1 MIDRRDFIFLGGC
14 AAALGTAHWLRPRD
28 QIDLVGTR
36 SVEDMLPRSFGAWRS
51 SIGGDILIPKT
62 EGSLADR
69 LYSTIVSR
77 NYARSP
83 DEPPVM
89 LLVAHGGLQSDL
101 LQLHRP
107 EACYPAVGFSIV
119 DRQEASLP
127 LSGAGGGLPVVNL
140 SAQAGDTFEDIVY
153 WTRLGEYLPRSASEQ
168 RRDRLAA
175 AMQGYVGDGVLVRAS
190 VRRGEGDRQYALV
203 STFLRDLVQSISP
216 DARAAFVGTSL
227 ATEVARA

>member
-14 AAALGTAHWLRPRD
+14 AAALGAAAWLRPRD

-36 SVEDMLPRSFGAWRS
+36 SIEDMLPRSFGAWRS
-51 SIGGDILIPKT
+51 SLSSDILIPKT

-69 LYSTIVSR
+69 LYSTIV
-77 NYARSP
+77 ARSYSRSP
-83 DEPPVM
+83 QEPPVM

-107 EACYPAVGFSIV
+107 ESCYPAVGFNIA
-119 DRQEASLP
+119 DRQEIDLPLTRGASLP
-127 LSGAGGGLPVVNL
+127 AVAL
-140 SAQAGDTFEDIVY
+140 SAEAGNTAEDIVY

-175 AMQGYVGDGVLVRAS
+175 AMEGYVGDGVLVRAS
-190 VRRGEGDRQYALV
+190 VRRDEGPRQYPLV
-203 STFLRDLVQSISP
+203 STFVRDLVEAIP
-216 DARAAFVGTSL
+216 ATARGAFVGTAL
-227 ATEVARA
+227 ARQVAQA